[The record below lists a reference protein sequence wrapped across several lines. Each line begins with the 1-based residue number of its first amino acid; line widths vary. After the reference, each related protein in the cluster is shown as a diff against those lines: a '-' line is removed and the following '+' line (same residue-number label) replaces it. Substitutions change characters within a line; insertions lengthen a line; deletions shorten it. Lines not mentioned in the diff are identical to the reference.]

1 MSESVRPLEGP
12 ERLIGSRVLDFELK
26 AVLGAGG
33 MSVVYRGEHRVTGQ
47 AVAIK
52 ILPPELAVHEE
63 LKARFVEEARVLAKL
78 EHPNIVHLN
87 NFTESGGRLCLVMQ
101 YVEGVTF
108 ESMIV
113 KSGKVAPDEVLKIGI
128 EVCKALEYAHA
139 HGVVHRDIKPS
150 NILVRGDGAVKVTDF
165 GIAKMIG
172 NSRLTS
178 TGQTMGTVRYMSPE
192 QVRGK
197 AADARSD
204 IYSLGITMY
213 EALSGHT
220 PFDGENHFDIMQQHL
235 RNRPPALAKMGATV
249 PPAVEKALVVALEK
263 NAADR
268 YADAQKLRQALEA
281 VLPQLPRGGDATT
294 AAPATG
300 KRSGVALWLGLT
312 VLVVA
317 GAGATF
323 LVARQLGRPART
335 VATKTKTPPTGA
347 NATGVAATGAALKPP
362 GRPTWPLPA
371 AIAGEIVAT
380 DEKFEADGLRVQSTE
395 KRDAAKIRDDVHAIL
410 DELRVW
416 LATSDV
422 PAARALATDFHPPPL
437 NLVIVPQKM
446 IDDGSLFPDLPTN
459 EGSTYPYRYIE
470 KKRTLFVNDTKGFE
484 RRDLPDGVA
493 LHVLTWVPA
502 LSNAEVLRL
511 PEKFEQHYMSKTK

>member
-1 MSESVRPLEGP
+1 MSEAGKALEGP

-26 AVLGAGG
+26 AVIGSGG

-87 NFTESGGRLCLVMQ
+87 NFTEAGGRLCLVMQ

-113 KSGKVAPDEVLKIGI
+113 TRGKVAPDEALKVGI
-128 EVCKALEYAHA
+128 EVCRALEYAHA

-150 NILVRGDGAVKVTDF
+150 NVLVRPDGAVKVTDF

-204 IYSLGITMY
+204 IYSLGITIY
-213 EALSGHT
+213 EALAGTT

-235 RNRPPALAKMGATV
+235 RNRPPPLARFLKGSGATV

-268 YADAQKLRQALEA
+268 YAD
-281 VLPQLPRGGDATT
+281 
-294 AAPATG
+294 
-300 KRSGVALWLGLT
+300 
-312 VLVVA
+312 
-317 GAGATF
+317 
-323 LVARQLGRPART
+323 
-335 VATKTKTPPTGA
+335 
-347 NATGVAATGAALKPP
+347 
-362 GRPTWPLPA
+362 
-371 AIAGEIVAT
+371 
-380 DEKFEADGLRVQSTE
+380 
-395 KRDAAKIRDDVHAIL
+395 
-410 DELRVW
+410 
-416 LATSDV
+416 
-422 PAARALATDFHPPPL
+422 
-437 NLVIVPQKM
+437 
-446 IDDGSLFPDLPTN
+446 
-459 EGSTYPYRYIE
+459 
-470 KKRTLFVNDTKGFE
+470 
-484 RRDLPDGVA
+484 
-493 LHVLTWVPA
+493 
-502 LSNAEVLRL
+502 
-511 PEKFEQHYMSKTK
+511 